1 MRTVEKHPSLAE
13 HLFSDNRVRKYGTMI
28 LQHGVKGAA
37 KKVNPAVLYVDAA
50 LSVIEAVNSYL
61 KYAKECEKTKQILA
75 ENRKIKSELDD
86 QLKILGLK
94 QDTVLKEGEARIEE
108 LSQQIKLNE
117 KQRSNML
124 SQAQRH
130 LHIAKSMQEK
140 LKEDR
145 ERGINFKQ
153 LQEAQ
158 QALDH
163 LLRATLIF
171 ITNNID

>member
-13 HLFSDNRVRKYGTMI
+13 HLFSDNRVRKYGMMI

-37 KKVNPAVLYVDAA
+37 KKVNPAALYVDAA

-75 ENRKIKSELDD
+75 ENRRIKSELDG
-86 QLKILGLK
+86 QLKILKLK
-94 QDTVLKEGEARIEE
+94 QDTILKEGESRIDE
-108 LSQQIKLNE
+108 LNQQVQLNE
-117 KQRSNML
+117 QQRSNML
-124 SQAQRH
+124 IEVKKHIQ
-130 LHIAKSMQEK
+130 IAKVMQKK
-140 LKEDR
+140 LKEER
-145 ERGINFKQ
+145 ESGINFKQ

-163 LLRATLIF
+163 LLRASLMF
-171 ITNNID
+171 ITNNIE